1 MNWLLIITMLAT
13 INGVQNEM
21 SITTE
26 YANRVECERELAEI
40 KNTSINF
47 MNMKLEVSGEC
58 IVIHQQATLFRHFP
72 APGQ

>member
-1 MNWLLIITMLAT
+1 
-13 INGVQNEM
+13 M

-26 YANRVECERELAEI
+26 YANRVECERELADI

-58 IVIHQQATLFRHFP
+58 ILVHQQATLYRHFP